1 MEQCIGIYLRVSL
14 EDFDLKRNLHKDESN
29 SIFGQRNLINRYI
42 QDDKTLNN
50 LPVKEFVDD
59 GFTGTNFERPSFQ
72 KMLEEIKNGKIS
84 CVIVKDLSRFGRN
97 YLEVGDYLEHLFP
110 FLGVRFVAVNDY
122 YDSEDYSG
130 ENAGVDIAFKNI
142 LHDYYSR
149 DLSMKI
155 RTAQRSR
162 MLQGKYVNTPPY
174 GYKRDPEHKHHLV
187 PDENTA
193 WVVKKIFQMIIEG
206 SSTSQVALYL
216 NKNHISTPMQAKSV
230 RRKKGML
237 CEKPL
242 MWTHH
247 TVLNI
252 LGNYKY
258 VGAMVNHTRESQAL
272 RDKVQ
277 KRMPEDE
284 WIVNEGMHD
293 ALISH
298 EEFRQARQ
306 ALRKVK
312 KYNKKEAD
320 LTSCVYYCGH
330 CGRKLR
336 KTYGLT
342 TYLTC
347 RTFKYVPDAEC
358 RTIRWVLP
366 DIEKIVLESFKVQL
380 LFLQSL
386 KKNMKNAENNRGK
399 EYIGEMKRIKNQLE
413 RYQDKKVK
421 LYTEYRQ
428 GILSRDGFIL
438 KKLQL
443 SQEEETLKQEM
454 IQIRNIYEKYIEEKA
469 LEDEQRVVVDQ
480 YSGYMGLPD
489 EELIALMYQGVERVM
504 VYNDKRVEITWK
516 FQDVFK
522 DYGRKAAV

>member
-1 MEQCIGIYLRVSL
+1 
-14 EDFDLKRNLHKDESN
+14 
-29 SIFGQRNLINRYI
+29 
-42 QDDKTLNN
+42 
-50 LPVKEFVDD
+50 
-59 GFTGTNFERPSFQ
+59 
-72 KMLEEIKNGKIS
+72 
-84 CVIVKDLSRFGRN
+84 
-97 YLEVGDYLEHLFP
+97 
-110 FLGVRFVAVNDY
+110 
-122 YDSEDYSG
+122 
-130 ENAGVDIAFKNI
+130 
-142 LHDYYSR
+142 
-149 DLSMKI
+149 
-155 RTAQRSR
+155 
-162 MLQGKYVNTPPY
+162 
-174 GYKRDPEHKHHLV
+174 
-187 PDENTA
+187 
-193 WVVKKIFQMIIEG
+193 MIIEG
-206 SSTSQVALYL
+206 SSTSEVALYL
-216 NKNHISTPMQAKSV
+216 NKNHISTPMQAKAI

-242 MWTHH
+242 VWTHH

-258 VGAMVNHTRESQAL
+258 VGAMVNHTRESQTL

-277 KRMPEDE
+277 KRMPEDV

-293 ALISH
+293 ALVSH

-312 KYNKKEAD
+312 KYSKKEAD
-320 LTSCVYYCGH
+320 LTNCVYYCGH

-358 RTIRWVLP
+358 QTIRWALP

-380 LFLQSL
+380 LFLRSL
-386 KKNMKNAENNRGK
+386 KKNMKKVENNRGK

-428 GILSRDGFIL
+428 GFLSRDGFML

-454 IQIRNIYEKYIEEKA
+454 IQIRNIYEKYIEEKVV
-469 LEDEQRVVVDQ
+469 EDEQRVVVDQ
-480 YSGYMGLPD
+480 YSGYMGMPD
-489 EELIALMYQGVERVM
+489 EELIALMYQGIERVM
-504 VYNDKRVEITWK
+504 VYNDKRIEIIWK
-516 FQDVFK
+516 FQDIFK
-522 DYGRKAAV
+522 DYERKAAM